1 LRDVERVRI
10 SQHALRIGHRPKHYS
25 LNSTDS
31 RDYNLFT
38 LAFKNASLEQAFFS
52 HSYERTLVQ
61 GRIGLVV
68 GTMLYLLFGLFDRW
82 SIPAEHLSFAWTVR
96 IIALSVPISIFALT
110 FTSHFRKASHA
121 YLASLGF
128 AANIGF
134 LFIFALI
141 PIDKLAL
148 FYPSIA
154 LTTVATYFLVGTRF
168 VYALA
173 AELTIFAAFNLLF
186 INLHGI
192 TSPTLITTLLIQ
204 DFFLLSANVIG
215 GAAGYMQELQNR
227 HLFLR
232 ETELE
237 QERQHHLRRSLH
249 DPLTKLPNRD
259 LLCDRIQQ
267 ALAQSHRDNS
277 THAAFFIDLDGFK
290 AINDHQGHEV
300 GDKVL
305 QTVAAQLSINVR
317 DTDTVARL
325 GGDEFFVLC
334 QSISGITEAKQQAL
348 RLLNAIEQIS
358 SMGTV
363 TDRALC
369 ASVGICMLPYPGN
382 TVTDILKRTDKAMYK
397 AKKSG
402 GKKYAM
408 SSTRQAD
415 LVH

>member
-1 LRDVERVRI
+1 
-10 SQHALRIGHRPKHYS
+10 
-25 LNSTDS
+25 
-31 RDYNLFT
+31 
-38 LAFKNASLEQAFFS
+38 
-52 HSYERTLVQ
+52 
-61 GRIGLVV
+61 
-68 GTMLYLLFGLFDRW
+68 M
-82 SIPAEHLSFAWTVR
+82 EHHVFAWTIR
-96 IIALSVPISIFALT
+96 MIALIVPVSIFILT
-110 FTSHFRKASHA
+110 FTSHFRKASHF

-168 VYALA
+168 IYALS
-173 AELTIFAAFNLLF
+173 AELTIFLAYNMLF

-192 TSPTLITTLLIQ
+192 ATPMLLKTLLIQ
-204 DFFLLSANVIG
+204 DFFLLSASVIG

-227 HLFLR
+227 NLFLR

-237 QERQHHLRRSLH
+237 HERLHHLNRSLH
-249 DPLTKLPNRD
+249 DPLTQLPNRD
-259 LLCDRIQQ
+259 LLHDRIQQ

-277 THAAFFIDLDGFK
+277 THAAFYIDLDGFK
-290 AINDHQGHEV
+290 AINDHHGHEV

-305 QTVAAQLSINVR
+305 QTVAAQLSITAR

-334 QSISGITEAKQQAL
+334 QGIGGTTEAKQQAL
-348 RLLNAIEQIS
+348 RLLNAIEKIS

-363 TDRALC
+363 TDHALS
-369 ASVGICMLPYPGN
+369 ASIGICMLPYSGN
-382 TVTDILKRTDKAMYK
+382 TVTDIVKRADKAMYK

-402 GKKYAM
+402 GQKYVL
-408 SSTRQAD
+408 SSPRAAAV
-415 LVH
+415 VH

>member
-1 LRDVERVRI
+1 LNAI
-10 SQHALRIGHRPKHYS
+10 YS
-25 LNSTDS
+25 RNKK
-31 RDYNLFT
+31 LFT
-38 LAFKNASLEQAFFS
+38 LAFNDVRLEQAFFS
-52 HSYERTLVQ
+52 HTYDRTVTQ

-68 GTMLYLLFGLFDRW
+68 GTILYLLFGLFDRW
-82 SIPAEHLSFAWTVR
+82 SIPMEHHVFAWTIR
-96 IIALSVPISIFALT
+96 MIALIVPVSIFILT
-110 FTSHFRKASHA
+110 FTSHFRKASHF

-168 VYALA
+168 IYALS
-173 AELTIFAAFNLLF
+173 AELTIFLAYNMLF

-192 TSPTLITTLLIQ
+192 ATPMLLKTLLIQ

-227 HLFLR
+227 NLFLR

-237 QERQHHLRRSLH
+237 HERLHHLNRSLH
-249 DPLTKLPNRD
+249 DPLTQLPNRD
-259 LLCDRIQQ
+259 LLHDRIQQ

-277 THAAFFIDLDGFK
+277 THAAFYIDLDGFK
-290 AINDHQGHEV
+290 AINDHHGHEV

-305 QTVAAQLSINVR
+305 QTVAAQLSITAR

-334 QSISGITEAKQQAL
+334 QGIGGTTEAKQQAL
-348 RLLNAIEQIS
+348 RLLNAIEKIS

-363 TDRALC
+363 TDHALS
-369 ASVGICMLPYPGN
+369 ASIGICMLPYSGN
-382 TVTDILKRTDKAMYK
+382 TVTDIVKRADKAMYK

-402 GKKYAM
+402 GQKYVL
-408 SSTRQAD
+408 SSPRAAAV
-415 LVH
+415 VH

>member
-1 LRDVERVRI
+1 LN
-10 SQHALRIGHRPKHYS
+10 ATYS
-25 LNSTDS
+25 RNKK
-31 RDYNLFT
+31 LFT
-38 LAFKNASLEQAFFS
+38 LAFNDVRLEQAFFS
-52 HSYERTLVQ
+52 HTYDRTVTQ

-68 GTMLYLLFGLFDRW
+68 GTILYLLFGLFDRW
-82 SIPAEHLSFAWTVR
+82 SIPMEHHVFAWTIR
-96 IIALSVPISIFALT
+96 MIALIVPVSIFILT
-110 FTSHFRKASHA
+110 FTSHFRKASHF

-141 PIDKLAL
+141 SIDKLAL

-168 VYALA
+168 IYALS
-173 AELTIFAAFNLLF
+173 AELTIFLAYNMLF

-192 TSPTLITTLLIQ
+192 ATPMLLKTLLIQ

-227 HLFLR
+227 NLFLR

-237 QERQHHLRRSLH
+237 HERLHHLNRSLH
-249 DPLTKLPNRD
+249 DPLTQLPNRD
-259 LLCDRIQQ
+259 LLHDRIQQ

-277 THAAFFIDLDGFK
+277 THAAFYIDLDGFK
-290 AINDHQGHEV
+290 AINDHLGHEV

-305 QTVAAQLSINVR
+305 QTVAAQLSITAR

-334 QSISGITEAKQQAL
+334 QGIGGTTEAKQQAL
-348 RLLNAIEQIS
+348 RLLNAIEKIS
-358 SMGTV
+358 SIGTV
-363 TDRALC
+363 TDHALS
-369 ASVGICMLPYPGN
+369 ASIGICMLPYSGN
-382 TVTDILKRTDKAMYK
+382 TVTDIVKRADKAMYK

-402 GKKYAM
+402 GQKYVL
-408 SSTRQAD
+408 SSPRTAA
-415 LVH
+415 VAH

>member
-1 LRDVERVRI
+1 MARCAIGKLLLINVNEAVILFHPSFAREAKRV
-10 SQHALRIGHRPKHYS
+10 HFC
-25 LNSTDS
+25 STQ
-31 RDYNLFT
+31 T
-38 LAFKNASLEQAFFS
+38 FS
-52 HSYERTLVQ
+52 HTYDRTVTQ

-68 GTMLYLLFGLFDRW
+68 GTILYLLFGLFDRW
-82 SIPAEHLSFAWTVR
+82 SIPMEHHVFAWTIR
-96 IIALSVPISIFALT
+96 MIALIVPVSIFILT
-110 FTSHFRKASHA
+110 FTSHFRKASHF

-168 VYALA
+168 IYALS
-173 AELTIFAAFNLLF
+173 AELTIFLAYNMLF

-192 TSPTLITTLLIQ
+192 ATPMLLKTLLIQ

-227 HLFLR
+227 NLFLR

-237 QERQHHLRRSLH
+237 HERLHHLNRSLH
-249 DPLTKLPNRD
+249 DPLTQLPNRD
-259 LLCDRIQQ
+259 LLHDRIQQ

-277 THAAFFIDLDGFK
+277 THAAFYIDLDGFK
-290 AINDHQGHEV
+290 AINDHHGHEV

-305 QTVAAQLSINVR
+305 QTVAAQLSITAR

-334 QSISGITEAKQQAL
+334 QSIGGTTEAKQQAL
-348 RLLNAIEQIS
+348 RLLNAIEKIS

-363 TDRALC
+363 TDHALS
-369 ASVGICMLPYPGN
+369 ASIGICMLPYSGN
-382 TVTDILKRTDKAMYK
+382 TVTDIVKRADKAMYK

-402 GKKYAM
+402 GQKYVL
-408 SSTRQAD
+408 SSPRAAAV
-415 LVH
+415 VH